1 MLNDKVEQWFIDR
14 NLHTQ
19 DPLKQIL
26 KLYEEVTELQQAIIL
41 EDESEII
48 DALGDIQVVLIGL
61 SLQLDI
67 KLDHALA
74 DAYNVIKDRKGKLI
88 NGVFVKEEDI
98 NKGDDNE

>member
-1 MLNDKVEQWFIDR
+1 MLNSKVENWFIDR

-19 DPLKQIL
+19 DTLKQIL

-41 EDESEII
+41 KDELEII

-67 KLDHALA
+67 KLDQALA

-98 NKGDDNE
+98 NKGENK

>member
-1 MLNDKVEQWFIDR
+1 MLNSKVENWFIER
-14 NLHTQ
+14 NLHKQ

-67 KLDHALA
+67 KLDQALA

-88 NGVFVKEEDI
+88 NGVFIKEEDI
-98 NKGDDNE
+98 NKGENK